1 MDKIGELT
9 EEFMNILN
17 ISFFR
22 EQTLL
27 WLVHD
32 ISNEITNRSI
42 DVISN
47 FMQLLSAIEESDDSI
62 DDYGTDS
69 DEIFVNMLDTLIR
82 RTVPFT
88 IASIRTSSVRLMV
101 ENANFYTRARAKDL
115 LARIWYKRLVS
126 M

>member
-1 MDKIGELT
+1 M
-9 EEFMNILN
+9 
-17 ISFFR
+17 
-22 EQTLL
+22 L

-115 LARIWYKRLVS
+115 LARIWYKRFVP